1 MDRIATGG
9 TLSAPQQ
16 LKLFGAEPADGPAA
30 DAGAK
35 RLVQLG
41 PRIVSFRFARSN
53 RRTIGI
59 SVDAFGLSVK
69 APHYAPWSEVERF
82 LLEKSRWI
90 VAKLDEWARAGRPV
104 RIAGVSGEAIPVR
117 GRSFILELAKGEKQI
132 ELRDS
137 RLSMR
142 VRSPEDRSRVKADL
156 VRWLKAHALDN
167 LAPRAAF
174 YAGRLG
180 LPEPKVS
187 VSNARTQWGVC
198 TQDGRIRL
206 SWRLVHV
213 EPTLADYVVAHE
225 VAHLVELNHSPRFW
239 KVVESLYPDCRAAR
253 QNLDL
258 AAAALPIF

>member
-1 MDRIATGG
+1 M
-9 TLSAPQQ
+9 SSPQQ
-16 LKLFGAEPADGPAA
+16 LKLFGAEADESPGAA
-30 DAGAK
+30 PGAK

-41 PRIVSFRFARSN
+41 PRIVAFRFARSN

-59 SVDAFGLSVK
+59 SVDAFGLSVA
-69 APHYAPWSEVERF
+69 APHYAPWNEIERF

-104 RIAGVSGEAIPVR
+104 RIAGVAGESIPVR
-117 GRSFILELAKGEKQI
+117 GRPMILHLAKGERRI
-132 ELRDS
+132 ELSDT
-137 RLSMR
+137 RLSMQLR
-142 VRSPEDRSRVKADL
+142 APDDRARVKADL
-156 VRWLKAHALDN
+156 VRWLKAHALDS

-239 KVVESLYPDCRAAR
+239 EVVESLYPDCRAAR